1 MKKLTQKGI
10 SLIEVLVATAIFGT
24 LLGVLMGM
32 MAQDRELIRNS
43 QRLLKAQLQ
52 ANEVME
58 TLKTIPFGELE
69 SSSTSLVSEL
79 DPQTVEVVIS
89 DFDGSELLKKI
100 VVTAKWLDHTERERK
115 YILTTLRS
123 QFSMIPMNDIKE
135 TALSTDEKGG
145 SS

>member
-1 MKKLTQKGI
+1 MKNPTQKGI

-24 LLGVLMGM
+24 LMGVLMGM
-32 MAQDRELIRNS
+32 MVQDRELIRNS

-58 TLKTIPFGELE
+58 TLKTIPFEELE
-69 SSSTSLVSEL
+69 SSSISLVSEL
-79 DPQTVEVVIS
+79 DPQTVEVFIS
-89 DFDGSELLKKI
+89 DFDDSELLKKI
-100 VVTAKWLDHTERERK
+100 VVTAKWLDHKEREQK

-135 TALSTDEKGG
+135 TALSIDEKGG